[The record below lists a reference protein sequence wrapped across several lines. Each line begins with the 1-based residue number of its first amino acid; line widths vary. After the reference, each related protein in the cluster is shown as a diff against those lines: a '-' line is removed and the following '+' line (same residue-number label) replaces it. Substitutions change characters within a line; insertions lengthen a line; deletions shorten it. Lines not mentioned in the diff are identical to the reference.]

1 MTKLKPMNG
10 NVILKIEAEKENKTQ
25 GGIILTTTDDSK
37 LEAVVVAVAPD
48 ATTEIA
54 EGNKVV
60 YKKYAG
66 TEIEFNGEKYLM
78 IKFDDILAKYID
90 ADEI

>member
-1 MTKLKPMNG
+1 MTTLKPMNG
-10 NVILKIEAEKENKTQ
+10 NVILKIEEQTENKTE
-25 GGIILTTTDDSK
+25 GGIILTTSDDSK
-37 LEAVVVAVAPD
+37 NEAVVVAVAPD

-54 EGNKVV
+54 EGNKVI
-60 YKKYAG
+60 YKQYAG
-66 TEIEFNGEKYLM
+66 TEIEFGGEKYLM